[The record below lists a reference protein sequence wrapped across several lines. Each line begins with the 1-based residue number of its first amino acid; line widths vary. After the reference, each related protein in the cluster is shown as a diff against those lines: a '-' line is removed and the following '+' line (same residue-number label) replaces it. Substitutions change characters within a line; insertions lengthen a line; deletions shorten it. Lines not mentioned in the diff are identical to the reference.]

1 MERLESPWL
10 GIEKSRPTDRK
21 PYVLLKHLQRI
32 MDVLLTI
39 AEIAAKRE
47 IYDGL
52 PVFYWMR

>member
-1 MERLESPWL
+1 M
-10 GIEKSRPTDRK
+10 
-21 PYVLLKHLQRI
+21 LLKHLQRI

-47 IYDGL
+47 IYDGF